1 MKTIKTIVRLNSAC
15 VALAACCS
23 IAACNKAPAPA
34 PEKPHAE
41 GDTVVFP
48 ADSTQTKA
56 LTTVN
61 AAISTKETLTLS
73 GRVVWDETRT
83 VRIFA
88 PLGGRVIKLVAQPGD
103 HVKANDAL
111 ATLTSPDFG
120 EAQAEAAKAA
130 ADFGV
135 AQKALDR
142 ARQLHDAGVIAD
154 KDMQQ
159 ADADY
164 ERAAAERSRTAAR
177 ARAWGSSKNA
187 GDNVDQQFTLRTPLA
202 GIVVERHVN
211 PGQEVRPDQDAPLFV
226 VSDPDHLW
234 VNLDLSETGISAV
247 KPGMKV
253 LLRAASLGDTGK
265 EATIFHVADFIDP
278 ETRRTLARAVV
289 DNSDHR
295 LKAEMF
301 VNVDVVIDRGEFIG
315 VPDNAVILLG
325 KTQYVFIE
333 ESPGHYR
340 RQTVVADASGFGNM
354 RIRQGVKPG
363 EKIVTDGALLLQQ
376 VIATASGK

>member
-1 MKTIKTIVRLNSAC
+1 MC
-15 VALAACCS
+15 VALATCLS
-23 IAACNKAPAPA
+23 IAACNKAAEPA

-48 ADSTQTKA
+48 ANSPQTKA
-56 LTTVN
+56 LTTLG

-83 VRIFA
+83 VRVFA
-88 PLGGRVIKLVAQPGD
+88 PLGGRVVKLIAQPGD

-120 EAQAEAAKAA
+120 EAQADAAKAS
-130 ADFGV
+130 ADFSV

-142 ARQLHDAGVIAD
+142 AKQLHDAGVIAD

-177 ARAWGSSKNA
+177 ARAWGVNNKNI

-202 GIVVERHVN
+202 GVVVERHVN

-253 LLRAASLGDTGK
+253 MLRAAALGDTGK

-333 ESPGHYR
+333 ESSGHYR
-340 RQTVVADASGFGNM
+340 RQAVVADASGFGTM
-354 RIRQGVKPG
+354 RVRQGIKPG
-363 EKIVTDGALLLQQ
+363 EKVVTDGALLLQQ
-376 VIATASGK
+376 VISTSTAK